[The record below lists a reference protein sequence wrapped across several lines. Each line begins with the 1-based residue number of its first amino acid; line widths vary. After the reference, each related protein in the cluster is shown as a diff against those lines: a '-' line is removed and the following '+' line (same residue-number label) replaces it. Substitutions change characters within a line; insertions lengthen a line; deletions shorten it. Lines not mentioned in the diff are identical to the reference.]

1 MKKVLVISDTHS
13 YIDDRIIKYASEADY
28 VIHAGDIGSFD
39 VIRKLK
45 SVSKVLFVYGN
56 IDGNEIRSE
65 SNKFEFF
72 KLNDLKILLTHI
84 SGKTPKYNKETL
96 IKIKEHNPDLLIA
109 GHSHI
114 LQIQYDKINKLVFL
128 NPGAAGRHGFHLK
141 RTMLRFEIKLNKI
154 ENLEIIELGSRSD
167 LS

>member
-1 MKKVLVISDTHS
+1 VKKVLVISDTHS
-13 YIDDRIIKYASEADY
+13 YIDDRIIKYASEANY
-28 VIHAGDIGSFD
+28 VIHAGDIGSFE

-96 IKIKEHNPDLLIA
+96 TKIKEHNPNLLIA

-114 LQIQYDKINKLVFL
+114 LKIQFDKINKLIFL

-141 RTMLRFEIKLNKI
+141 RTMLRFDIKLNKI

>member
-28 VIHAGDIGSFD
+28 VIHAGDVGSFD
-39 VIRKLK
+39 VIQKLK
-45 SVSKVLFVYGN
+45 SVSKLIFVYGN

-114 LQIQYDKINKLVFL
+114 LKIQYDKINKLIFL

>member
-1 MKKVLVISDTHS
+1 VKKVLVISDTHS

-28 VIHAGDIGSFD
+28 VIHAGDIGTFD
-39 VIRKLK
+39 VVRKLK
-45 SVSKVLFVYGN
+45 SVSRVLFVYGN

-72 KLNDLKILLTHI
+72 ELNNLKILLTHI

-114 LQIQYDKINKLVFL
+114 LKIQYDKINQLIFL

>member
-28 VIHAGDIGSFD
+28 VIHAGDVGSFD
-39 VIRKLK
+39 VIEKLN
-45 SVSKVLFVYGN
+45 SVSKLLFVYGN

-72 KLNDLKILLTHI
+72 KINDLKILLTHI

-114 LQIQYDKINKLVFL
+114 LKIQYDKVNKLIFL

>member
-28 VIHAGDIGSFD
+28 VIHAGDVGSFD
-39 VIRKLK
+39 VIQKLK
-45 SVSKVLFVYGN
+45 SVSKLIFVYGN

-72 KLNDLKILLTHI
+72 KINDLKILLTHI

-114 LQIQYDKINKLVFL
+114 LKIQYDKINKLVFL

>member
-28 VIHAGDIGSFD
+28 VIHAGDVGSFD
-39 VIRKLK
+39 VIQKLK
-45 SVSKVLFVYGN
+45 SVSKLLFVYGN

-96 IKIKEHNPDLLIA
+96 IKIKDHNPDLLIA

-114 LQIQYDKINKLVFL
+114 LKIQYDKINKLIFL

>member
-45 SVSKVLFVYGN
+45 SVSEVLFVYGN

-72 KLNDLKILLTHI
+72 KLKDLKILLTHI

-114 LQIQYDKINKLVFL
+114 LKIQYDKINKLIFL

>member
-45 SVSKVLFVYGN
+45 SVSEVIFVYGN

-72 KLNDLKILLTHI
+72 KLDDLKILLTHI

-114 LQIQYDKINKLVFL
+114 LKIQYDKINKLVFL

>member
-13 YIDDRIIKYASEADY
+13 YIDDRIVKYASEANY
-28 VIHAGDIGSFD
+28 VIHAGDIGSYE
-39 VIRKLK
+39 VIKKLK
-45 SVSKVLFVYGN
+45 SVSKLIFVYGN
-56 IDGNEIRSE
+56 IDGNKIRSE

-114 LQIQYDKINKLVFL
+114 LKIQFDKINKLIFL

-141 RTMLRFEIKLNKI
+141 RTMLRFEIELNKI

>member
-28 VIHAGDIGSFD
+28 VIHAGDVGSFD
-39 VIRKLK
+39 VIQKLN
-45 SVSKVLFVYGN
+45 SVSKLLFVYGN

-114 LQIQYDKINKLVFL
+114 LKIQYDKINKLIFL

-141 RTMLRFEIKLNKI
+141 RTMLRFEIKINKI

>member
-45 SVSKVLFVYGN
+45 SVSEVLFVYGN

-72 KLNDLKILLTHI
+72 ELNNLKILLTHI

-114 LQIQYDKINKLVFL
+114 LKIQYDKINQLIFL

>member
-45 SVSKVLFVYGN
+45 SVSEVIFVYGN

-72 KLNDLKILLTHI
+72 KIDDLKILLTHI

-96 IKIKEHNPDLLIA
+96 IKIKEHNPGLLIA

-114 LQIQYDKINKLVFL
+114 LKIQYDKINKLVFL

-141 RTMLRFEIKLNKI
+141 RTMLRFEIKFNKI

>member
-28 VIHAGDIGSFD
+28 VIHAGDVGSFD
-39 VIRKLK
+39 VIEKLN
-45 SVSKVLFVYGN
+45 SVSKLLFVYGN

-114 LQIQYDKINKLVFL
+114 LKIQYDKINKLIFL

>member
-28 VIHAGDIGSFD
+28 VIHAGDVGSFD
-39 VIRKLK
+39 VIQKLK
-45 SVSKVLFVYGN
+45 SVSKLLFVYGN

-114 LQIQYDKINKLVFL
+114 LKIQYDKINKLIFL

-154 ENLEIIELGSRSD
+154 ENLEIIELGSRSY

>member
-45 SVSKVLFVYGN
+45 SVSEVLFVYGN
-56 IDGNEIRSE
+56 IDGNDIRSE
-65 SNKFEFF
+65 SNRFEFF
-72 KLNDLKILLTHI
+72 KIDDLKILLTHI

-96 IKIKEHNPDLLIA
+96 IKIKDHNPDLLIA

-114 LQIQYDKINKLVFL
+114 LKIQYDKINKLVFL

>member
-39 VIRKLK
+39 VIQKLK
-45 SVSKVLFVYGN
+45 SVSKLLFVYGN

-114 LQIQYDKINKLVFL
+114 LKIQYDKINKLIFL

-154 ENLEIIELGSRSD
+154 ENLEIIELGIRSD

>member
-39 VIRKLK
+39 IIRKLK
-45 SVSKVLFVYGN
+45 SVSEVLFVYGN
-56 IDGNEIRSE
+56 IDGNDIRSE
-65 SNKFEFF
+65 SNRFEFF
-72 KLNDLKILLTHI
+72 KIDDLKILLTHI

-114 LQIQYDKINKLVFL
+114 LKIQYDKINKLIFL
-128 NPGAAGRHGFHLK
+128 NPGAAGRYGFHLK

>member
-39 VIRKLK
+39 VVRKLK
-45 SVSKVLFVYGN
+45 SVSEVLFVYGN

-65 SNKFEFF
+65 SNKFELF
-72 KLNDLKILLTHI
+72 KIDDLKILLTHI

-96 IKIKEHNPDLLIA
+96 IKIKEYNPDLLIA

-114 LQIQYDKINKLVFL
+114 LKIQYDKINKLVFL

>member
-28 VIHAGDIGSFD
+28 VIHAGDIGSFN
-39 VIRKLK
+39 VIRKLN
-45 SVSKVLFVYGN
+45 SVSEVLFVYGN

-72 KLNDLKILLTHI
+72 KLGDLKILLTHI

-96 IKIKEHNPDLLIA
+96 IKTDNAVIA
-109 GHSHI
+109 TGSDPVS
-114 LQIQYDKINKLVFL
+114 L
-128 NPGAAGRHGFHLK
+128 PG
-141 RTMLRFEIKLNKI
+141 I
-154 ENLEIIELGSRSD
+154 EFDEKVIVSSTGALNLEKVPKKMVIVGGGKSV
-167 LS
+167 

>member
-13 YIDDRIIKYASEADY
+13 YIDNRIIKYASEADY
-28 VIHAGDIGSFD
+28 VIHAGDIGTFD

-72 KLNDLKILLTHI
+72 KLNNLKILLTHI

-96 IKIKEHNPDLLIA
+96 IKIKEHKPDLLIA

-114 LQIQYDKINKLVFL
+114 LKIQYDKINQLIFL
-128 NPGAAGRHGFHLK
+128 NPGAAGRHGFHIK

-154 ENLEIIELGSRSD
+154 ENLEIIELGTRSD

>member
-45 SVSKVLFVYGN
+45 SVSEVLFVYGN

-72 KLNDLKILLTHI
+72 KINDLKILLTHI

-96 IKIKEHNPDLLIA
+96 IKIKEHNPNLLIA

-114 LQIQYDKINKLVFL
+114 LKIQYDKINKLIFL

>member
-28 VIHAGDIGSFD
+28 VIHAGDVGSFD
-39 VIRKLK
+39 VIQKLK
-45 SVSKVLFVYGN
+45 SVSKLLFVYGN

-96 IKIKEHNPDLLIA
+96 IRIKEHNPDLLIA

-114 LQIQYDKINKLVFL
+114 LKIQYDKINKLIFL

>member
-28 VIHAGDIGSFD
+28 VIHAGDVGSFD
-39 VIRKLK
+39 VIQKLN
-45 SVSKVLFVYGN
+45 SVSKLLFVYGN

-72 KLNDLKILLTHI
+72 KINDLKILLTHI

-109 GHSHI
+109 GHSHM
-114 LQIQYDKINKLVFL
+114 LKIQYDKINKLIFL

-154 ENLEIIELGSRSD
+154 ENLEIIELGSKSD

>member
-28 VIHAGDIGSFD
+28 VIHAGDVGSFD
-39 VIRKLK
+39 VIQKLN
-45 SVSKVLFVYGN
+45 SVSKLLFVYGN

-72 KLNDLKILLTHI
+72 KIDDLKILLTNI

-114 LQIQYDKINKLVFL
+114 LKIQYDKINKLIFL

>member
-45 SVSKVLFVYGN
+45 SVSEVLFVYGN

-72 KLNDLKILLTHI
+72 KIDDLKILLTHI

-96 IKIKEHNPDLLIA
+96 IKIKEHNPGLLIA

-114 LQIQYDKINKLVFL
+114 LKIQYDKINKLVFL

-154 ENLEIIELGSRSD
+154 ENLEIIELGSRSY

>member
-28 VIHAGDIGSFD
+28 VIHAGDVGSFD

-45 SVSKVLFVYGN
+45 SVSEVFFVYGN

-72 KLNDLKILLTHI
+72 KINDLKILLTHI

-114 LQIQYDKINKLVFL
+114 LKIQYDKINKLMFL

>member
-1 MKKVLVISDTHS
+1 VKKVLVISDTHS
-13 YIDDRIIKYASEADY
+13 YIDDRIVKYASEANY
-28 VIHAGDIGSFD
+28 VIHAGDIGSYE

-45 SVSKVLFVYGN
+45 SVSKLIFVYGN
-56 IDGNEIRSE
+56 IDGNKIRSE

-114 LQIQYDKINKLVFL
+114 LKIQFDKINKLIFL

-141 RTMLRFEIKLNKI
+141 RTMLRFEIDLNKI

>member
-28 VIHAGDIGSFD
+28 VIHAGDVGSFD
-39 VIRKLK
+39 VIQKLK
-45 SVSKVLFVYGN
+45 SVSKLLFVYGN
-56 IDGNEIRSE
+56 IDGNEIRLE

-114 LQIQYDKINKLVFL
+114 LKIQYDKINKLIFL

>member
-13 YIDDRIIKYASEADY
+13 YIDDRIIKYASEANY
-28 VIHAGDIGSFD
+28 VIHAGDIGSFE

-96 IKIKEHNPDLLIA
+96 TKIKEHNPNLLIA

-114 LQIQYDKINKLVFL
+114 LKIQFDKINKLIFL

-141 RTMLRFEIKLNKI
+141 RTMLRFDIKLNKI

>member
-28 VIHAGDIGSFD
+28 VIHAGDVGSFD
-39 VIRKLK
+39 VIQKLK
-45 SVSKVLFVYGN
+45 SVSKLLFVYGN

-84 SGKTPKYNKETL
+84 SGKTPQYNKETL
-96 IKIKEHNPDLLIA
+96 IKIEEHSPDLLIS

-114 LQIQYDKINKLVFL
+114 LKIQFDKINNLIFL

>member
-13 YIDDRIIKYASEADY
+13 HIDDRIIKYASEADY
-28 VIHAGDIGSFD
+28 VIHAGDIGNFD

-45 SVSKVLFVYGN
+45 SVSKVLFVYGY

-72 KLNDLKILLTHI
+72 ELNNLKILLTHI
-84 SGKTPKYNKETL
+84 SGKPPKYNKETL
-96 IKIKEHNPDLLIA
+96 IKIKEYNPDLLIS

-114 LQIQYDKINKLVFL
+114 LKIQYDKINQLIFL
-128 NPGAAGRHGFHLK
+128 NPGAAGRNGFHSK

>member
-28 VIHAGDIGSFD
+28 VIHAGDIGNFD

-72 KLNDLKILLTHI
+72 KLNNLKILLTHI

-96 IKIKEHNPDLLIA
+96 IKIKEHKPDLLIA

-114 LQIQYDKINKLVFL
+114 LKIQYDKINQLIFL
-128 NPGAAGRHGFHLK
+128 NPGAAGRHGFHIK

-154 ENLEIIELGSRSD
+154 ENLEIIELGTRSD

>member
-1 MKKVLVISDTHS
+1 VKKVLVISDTHS

-28 VIHAGDIGSFD
+28 VIHAGDVGSFD
-39 VIRKLK
+39 VIQKLN
-45 SVSKVLFVYGN
+45 SVSKLLFVYGN

-72 KLNDLKILLTHI
+72 KINDLKILLTHI

-96 IKIKEHNPDLLIA
+96 IKIKDHNPDLLIA

-114 LQIQYDKINKLVFL
+114 LKIQYDKINKLIFL

>member
-13 YIDDRIIKYASEADY
+13 YIDDRIVKYASEADY

-39 VIRKLK
+39 VVRKLK
-45 SVSKVLFVYGN
+45 SVSEVLFVYGN

-72 KLNDLKILLTHI
+72 KIDDLKILLTHI

-96 IKIKEHNPDLLIA
+96 IKIKENNPDLLIA

-114 LQIQYDKINKLVFL
+114 LKIQYDKINKLVFL
-128 NPGAAGRHGFHLK
+128 NPGAAGRYGFHLK

>member
-39 VIRKLK
+39 VMRKLK
-45 SVSKVLFVYGN
+45 SVSEVLFVYGN
-56 IDGNEIRSE
+56 IDGNDIRSE
-65 SNKFEFF
+65 SNRFEFF
-72 KLNDLKILLTHI
+72 KIDDLKILLTHI

-114 LQIQYDKINKLVFL
+114 LKIQYDKINKLIFL

>member
-28 VIHAGDIGSFD
+28 VIHAGDIGTFD

-45 SVSKVLFVYGN
+45 SVSRVLFVYGN

-72 KLNDLKILLTHI
+72 ELNNLKILLTHI

-114 LQIQYDKINKLVFL
+114 LKIQYDKINQLIFL
-128 NPGAAGRHGFHLK
+128 NPGAAGRYGFHLK

>member
-28 VIHAGDIGSFD
+28 VIHAGDVGSFD
-39 VIRKLK
+39 VIQKLN
-45 SVSKVLFVYGN
+45 SVSKLLFVYGN

-72 KLNDLKILLTHI
+72 KINDLKILLTHI

-114 LQIQYDKINKLVFL
+114 LKIQYDKINKLIFL

>member
-45 SVSKVLFVYGN
+45 SVSEVLFVYGN
-56 IDGNEIRSE
+56 IDGNDIRSE
-65 SNKFEFF
+65 SNRFEFF
-72 KLNDLKILLTHI
+72 KIDDLKILLTHI

-96 IKIKEHNPDLLIA
+96 IKIKDHNPDLLIA

-114 LQIQYDKINKLVFL
+114 LKIQYDKINKLIFL

>member
-45 SVSKVLFVYGN
+45 SVSEVLFVYGN

-72 KLNDLKILLTHI
+72 KLDDLKILLTHI

-96 IKIKEHNPDLLIA
+96 IKIKEHSPDLLIA

-114 LQIQYDKINKLVFL
+114 LKIQYDKINKLVFL
-128 NPGAAGRHGFHLK
+128 NPGAAGRYGFHLK

-167 LS
+167 LP